1 MYMGG
6 CLVGPFVA
14 TAVASANTN
23 SKWNLFYTF
32 PLGIGVINMVLV
44 GVSFHDRM
52 MLSRKRKATVG
63 TEAEST
69 RKAAWKEIKTVLS
82 MRAVWLLSLFFFFFL
97 GAAITAGGWIVEYLV
112 KVRNGDL
119 KDMGYV
125 PSGLLGGGL
134 LGRLLLAE
142 PTHRL
147 GERRMVFIYAVVCVG
162 LQLVFWL

>member
-1 MYMGG
+1 M
-6 CLVGPFVA
+6 
-14 TAVASANTN
+14 
-23 SKWNLFYTF
+23 
-32 PLGIGVINMVLV
+32 I
-44 GVSFHDRM
+44 
-52 MLSRKRKATVG
+52 LSSKRKARSDT
-63 TEAEST
+63 AESEESESKGKT
-69 RKAAWKEIKTVLS
+69 AWKEIKATLS
-82 MRAVWLLSLFFFFFL
+82 LPGVWLLSLFFFFFL

-125 PSGLLGGGL
+125 PAGLAGGGF

-147 GERRMVFIYAVVCVG
+147 GERRMVFIYAVLCVG

>member
-1 MYMGG
+1 M
-6 CLVGPFVA
+6 
-14 TAVASANTN
+14 
-23 SKWNLFYTF
+23 
-32 PLGIGVINMVLV
+32 VIV

-52 MLSRKRKATVG
+52 KLSPKRKTAAAG
-63 TEAEST
+63 PDTESESEST
-69 RKAAWKEIKTVLS
+69 GRTAWKETKIILS
-82 MRAVWLLSLFFFFFL
+82 MKSVWLLSLFFFFFL

-125 PSGLLGGGL
+125 PAGLSGGGF

-147 GERRMVFIYAVVCVG
+147 GERRMIFVYAILCVG